1 MFFNDKGILNID
13 EMVAENVS
21 FRKIMEDGI
30 VTEQEI
36 KEQAQR
42 VVEILRKME
51 TSFSEEQLTE
61 VRSLLAESGALYAA
75 YNIYSL
81 QNINR

>member
-1 MFFNDKGILNID
+1 
-13 EMVAENVS
+13 MVAENVS